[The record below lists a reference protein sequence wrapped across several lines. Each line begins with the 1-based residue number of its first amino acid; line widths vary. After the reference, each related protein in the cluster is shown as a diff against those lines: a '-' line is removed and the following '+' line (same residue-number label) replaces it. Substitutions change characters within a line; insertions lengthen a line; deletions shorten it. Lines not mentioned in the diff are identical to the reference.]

1 MFTKQRGTSQHVF
14 LLPLENIEAPSV
26 STGTLSSHWQ
36 QVTEILHDTKC
47 SETSIQE
54 GSAHMAKL
62 LRLKVYSAHMKV
74 AWLLIT
80 FRVRYVL
87 RIWLHMRLPH
97 WGSSRSCIQKW
108 DKYIHKGLL
117 MLKKKKT
124 ALQRLFFTVQQQQY
138 QKYWHSLYS
147 FYNVPLL
154 QDLNKTEN
162 WFCRAPFENIF
173 FGACQQKQCGS
184 KQKACLLYFWQVRTY
199 P

>member
-26 STGTLSSHWQ
+26 STGTLSSQWQ

-87 RIWLHMRLPH
+87 TIWLHMRLPH

-124 ALQRLFFTVQQQQY
+124 ALQRLFFTV
-138 QKYWHSLYS
+138 HSNNIKSTGTLCIVFVMYHC
-147 FYNVPLL
+147 Y
-154 QDLNKTEN
+154 KT
-162 WFCRAPFENIF
+162 
-173 FGACQQKQCGS
+173 
-184 KQKACLLYFWQVRTY
+184 
-199 P
+199 